1 MNALQNY
8 GSDSE
13 DDASVAPQALA
24 GPSRS
29 TGPLPGG
36 SAPRTGVVDDED
48 EDDDEAPVDP
58 SDVFALNKM
67 STADPSRSSE
77 LVRAPSIKPVGVSS
91 AVPVGDFVVENEAS
105 TALLMRPTDTEM
117 HVNLRYEDMAAPI
130 QGPENPFSNRK
141 LGAVQN
147 TLSGHVENS
156 AMTEFDFKN
165 QHRTFEQHGY
175 ARNPN
180 AHVDGRPG
188 SSSWVGDASAASQSG
203 GATAVER
210 RGGGSEGRV
219 TAKQLK
225 RKRKQAGDVDV
236 VEGEGAYVGPWAGW
250 DGEQVSVPDGVGP
263 SEEEIRLAE
272 EKSANRQKEAEAMA
286 EKRRKEEK
294 GGQGKSIFHGKS
306 MHDYQG
312 RTYMHIPTD
321 VDTNLHEETGSQDC
335 FIPKACVH
343 TFSGHTKAISA
354 LRLFPK
360 SGHLLLSSSMDTKV
374 KLWDVYHEGNCLRT
388 FMGHTRAVKDVT
400 FSNDGRQFLSA
411 GYDKQIKLW
420 DTETGQCVRVFSNG
434 SVPNCVKF
442 HPDDDK
448 QHIFLAGTANKKII
462 QFDSNTGEVVQE
474 YDQHLGAVNT
484 ITFVDE
490 NRRFVTTSDDKTM
503 RAWDFDI
510 PVVVK
515 YVADPTMHSLPA
527 VTLHPNKKWLGC
539 QSLDNQLL
547 IYGADTF
554 KQNRKKV
561 FKGHTIAGYACQ
573 VGFSPDGKFVS
584 SGDGEGNLVFW
595 DWKSCRLLKRLRAHK
610 EVIIAHEWLPH
621 ETSKIVTG
629 SWDGLIKLWD

>member
-8 GSDSE
+8 DSDSE
-13 DDASVAPQALA
+13 DDTSAAPQALA

-29 TGPLPGG
+29 ADPLPGVKDRNAAG
-36 SAPRTGVVDDED
+36 MDD
-48 EDDDEAPVDP
+48 EDDDDAPADP
-58 SDVFALNKM
+58 SDVFALRTM
-67 STADPSRSSE
+67 STAGPSRASG
-77 LVRAPSIKPVGVSS
+77 LAPIKPGTVSS
-91 AVPVGDFVVENEAS
+91 VVPVGDFVVENEAS

-156 AMTEFDFKN
+156 AMSEFDFKN

-180 AHVDGRPG
+180 AAVDGRPG
-188 SSSWVGDASAASQSG
+188 SSSWVGDAGAASQSG
-203 GATAVER
+203 GATAAER
-210 RGGGSEGRV
+210 RGGGPDGRA
-219 TAKQLK
+219 TAKQLRK
-225 RKRKQAGDVDV
+225 KRKQSGDVDV

-250 DGEQVSVPDGVGP
+250 DGEQVSIPDGVGP

-272 EKSANRQKEAEAMA
+272 EKSANRKKEAEAMQ
-286 EKRRKEEK
+286 EKRKKEEK
-294 GGQGKSIFHGKS
+294 GGMEKSVFHGKS
-306 MHDYQG
+306 MYDYQG

-321 VDTNLHEETGSQDC
+321 VDTNLHEETGTQDC

-400 FSNDGRQFLSA
+400 FSNDGRRFLSA
-411 GYDKQIKLW
+411 GYDKQVKLW
-420 DTETGQCVRVFSNG
+420 DTETGQCVRVFSPNG

-448 QHIFLAGTANKKII
+448 QHIFLTGTANKKII
-462 QFDSNTGEVVQE
+462 QFDTNTGEVIQE

-490 NRRFVTTSDDKTM
+490 NRRFATTSDDKTM

-554 KQNRKKV
+554 K
-561 FKGHTIAGYACQ
+561 
-573 VGFSPDGKFVS
+573 
-584 SGDGEGNLVFW
+584 
-595 DWKSCRLLKRLRAHK
+595 
-610 EVIIAHEWLPH
+610 
-621 ETSKIVTG
+621 
-629 SWDGLIKLWD
+629 